1 MTIQEDR
8 SFDIF
13 VTDLRRRAEY
23 CDFGA
28 IKDSLIRD
36 QIVVGINDPKLRER
50 LLRETDLTLEK
61 AVKLCRITE
70 QSKEQ
75 SKIFISPTTQ
85 TGNIDAVKKR
95 EPSVDSVKS
104 KNEDSRRIM
113 KCKFCA
119 TSHDRVKNGTEER
132 RVRHVEVEEHE
143 NNELLEGLYI
153 EEIQGSTRRNI
164 QSDLLVNDIPVSFKL
179 DTGAEC
185 NVISLGLANELNA
198 QVQPTSMLLKSFGG
212 HQLDTVGKCLLDTKV
227 KEAKGSTPLEFY
239 VLRDNVR
246 PLLGLESCLDLELI
260 TLNNKVEQIGL
271 SVDEVQEKFTL
282 LDEFQDVFKG
292 LGCVEG
298 EYTIKLK
305 VNSHPTIQPQR
316 NVSLRLMDKLKGTLN
331 DLERKDIIAKVEEPV
346 SWVSNLVIVEKAN
359 KTLRLCLDPP
369 DLNEAIEKEDF
380 KPPSFETISSTLNG
394 CKVFSVVDMSNCYW
408 HQKLTEES
416 SFLCVFNSPFGRY
429 RFKRMPFGI
438 SCASEVAQKM
448 VEKHFGD
455 ISGALPIFDD
465 IIIGGRDEQEHDLIL
480 RKVLTRARERNIKFN
495 RDKIQFRVNKV
506 KYMGE
511 VVSELGFSPDPDK
524 ISSIHNM
531 PSPSCKQDLQRLL
544 GMINYLAKYIP
555 NMSELTAPLR
565 SLLKSDV
572 PWSWFPEHD
581 TALTKLKSVLSS
593 APVLRF

>member
-1 MTIQEDR
+1 
-8 SFDIF
+8 
-13 VTDLRRRAEY
+13 
-23 CDFGA
+23 
-28 IKDSLIRD
+28 
-36 QIVVGINDPKLRER
+36 
-50 LLRETDLTLEK
+50 
-61 AVKLCRITE
+61 
-70 QSKEQ
+70 
-75 SKIFISPTTQ
+75 
-85 TGNIDAVKKR
+85 
-95 EPSVDSVKS
+95 
-104 KNEDSRRIM
+104 
-113 KCKFCA
+113 
-119 TSHDRVKNGTEER
+119 
-132 RVRHVEVEEHE
+132 
-143 NNELLEGLYI
+143 
-153 EEIQGSTRRNI
+153 
-164 QSDLLVNDIPVSFKL
+164 
-179 DTGAEC
+179 
-185 NVISLGLANELNA
+185 
-198 QVQPTSMLLKSFGG
+198 MLLKSFGG
-212 HQLDTVGKCLLDTKV
+212 PQLDTVGKCLLDTKV

-246 PLLGLESCLDLELI
+246 PLLGLKSCLDLELI

-305 VNSHPTIQPQR
+305 ANSHPTIQPQR
-316 NVSLRLMDKLKGTLN
+316 NVPLRLMDKLKGTLN

-438 SCASEVAQKM
+438 SWASEVAQKM

-455 ISGALPIFDD
+455 IPGALPIFDD

-524 ISSIHNM
+524 ISAIHNM
-531 PSPSCKQDLQRLL
+531 PTPSCKQDLQRLS

-565 SLLKSDV
+565 SLLKSI
-572 PWSWFPEHD
+572 
-581 TALTKLKSVLSS
+581 
-593 APVLRF
+593 